1 MTISTDSARRPL
13 YVDRRSGRFFADPL
27 IGGGAWPEVSV
38 SLAQL
43 GTLPANTLLGR
54 QGTSGTA
61 GTLSA
66 DVTIDLLNTA
76 TTQTLNAARVVAAST
91 TGAGVVQLF
100 DGTGSTSTALAATAN
115 SVRLANDLATT
126 ANANANTANATANA
140 ALARG
145 GGTMTGAITFA
156 AGQTF
161 PGAALLAAPQTFT
174 AAQRGTVSALGA
186 VSGTVTL
193 NFASANHF
201 SMDFPA
207 GGTVVLGD
215 PSNLVPGQSGCIV
228 ITQNATTAA
237 SISYGS
243 VWRFQGGA
251 QNVSLSTGSV
261 NLLTYF
267 VESATRVTADMRT
280 NTIA

>member
-43 GTLPANTLLGR
+43 GTLPANPLLGR

-115 SVRLANDLATT
+115 SVRLANDLAG
-126 ANANANTANATANA
+126 A
-140 ALARG
+140 ALART

-156 AGQTF
+156 AGRC
-161 PGAALLAAPQTFT
+161 PDVHC
-174 AAQRGTVSALGA
+174 R
-186 VSGTVTL
+186 
-193 NFASANHF
+193 
-201 SMDFPA
+201 PA
-207 GGTVVLGD
+207 GHGFSFGCRQRHGDLGFCQCQPFFD
-215 PSNLVPGQSGCIV
+215 GLSGW
-228 ITQNATTAA
+228 
-237 SISYGS
+237 GH
-243 VWRFQGGA
+243 RGA
-251 QNVSLSTGSV
+251 G
-261 NLLTYF
+261 
-267 VESATRVTADMRT
+267 
-280 NTIA
+280 